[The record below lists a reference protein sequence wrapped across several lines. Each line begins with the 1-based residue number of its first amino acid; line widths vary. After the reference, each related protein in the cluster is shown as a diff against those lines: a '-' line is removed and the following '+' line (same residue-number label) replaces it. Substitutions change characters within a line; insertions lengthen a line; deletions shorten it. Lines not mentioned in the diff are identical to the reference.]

1 MVKPIMGV
9 LLTPLFMF
17 FSLSLATAATYN
29 VVTLGAKGDG
39 TSDSTNSFL
48 SAWRA
53 ACDSVY
59 PATIYVPPGKYLV
72 GKTVFGGVCKSSAI
86 NIHID
91 GTLLAPA
98 DYRVIGSLDNWLV
111 FEHVTG
117 VSIYGGG
124 TLDGQ
129 GTGLWACK
137 ASGQSCP
144 LGATTLEFTNSDNI
158 SIRGITSVN
167 SQMFHIVI
175 NRCNNVKVLGV
186 TVQASGNSPNTDGIH
201 IASSSEVTIMNSNIA
216 TGDDCISI
224 GPGTTN
230 LWIEQI
236 NCGPGHGISI
246 GSLGWALEES
256 GVHNVTVKTVT
267 FTGTQNGVRIKT
279 WAKPSNGFVNGVLFQ
294 HITMVNAANPIVIQQ
309 NYCPGGHN
317 CPNQVSGVKI
327 SNVTYQDIHGS
338 SATQVAMEFDCSKE
352 QPCSG
357 IILQDINLE
366 GSSLPAKSSC
376 VNAAGSNLGVVVP
389 PSCL

>member
-1 MVKPIMGV
+1 MVKPVMRV
-9 LLTPLFMF
+9 LLTPLFIF

-59 PATIYVPPGKYLV
+59 PATIYVPPGQYLV
-72 GKTVFGGVCKSSAI
+72 GKTVFSGVCKSSAVD
-86 NIHID
+86 IHID

-98 DYRVIGSLDNWLV
+98 DYRVIGSSDNWLV

-129 GTGLWACK
+129 GTAIASPFECK
-137 ASGQSCP
+137 LQ
-144 LGATTLEFTNSDNI
+144 TLEFTNSDNI
-158 SIRGITSVN
+158 SISGITSVN

-175 NRCNNVKVLGV
+175 DHCNNVKVLGV
-186 TVQASGNSPNTDGIH
+186 TMQASGNSPNTDGIH
-201 IASSSEVTIMNSNIA
+201 VASSSEVTIMNSNIA

-236 NCGPGHGISI
+236 NCGPGHGI
-246 GSLGWALEES
+246 
-256 GVHNVTVKTVT
+256 
-267 FTGTQNGVRIKT
+267 R
-279 WAKPSNGFVNGVLFQ
+279 
-294 HITMVNAANPIVIQQ
+294 
-309 NYCPGGHN
+309 
-317 CPNQVSGVKI
+317 
-327 SNVTYQDIHGS
+327 
-338 SATQVAMEFDCSKE
+338 
-352 QPCSG
+352 
-357 IILQDINLE
+357 
-366 GSSLPAKSSC
+366 
-376 VNAAGSNLGVVVP
+376 
-389 PSCL
+389 